1 MSLVNS
7 DYFAI
12 VANLLQD
19 SDRFLF
25 LGASS
30 LLWAEVPTKEK
41 LQKQEQIAPVH
52 DEGGTVVFLLDPTG
66 RVRLVVVKAG

>member
-30 LLWAEVPTKEK
+30 LLWAEVSAEEK
-41 LQKQEQIAPVH
+41 LQKQEQIAP
-52 DEGGTVVFLLDPTG
+52 EP
-66 RVRLVVVKAG
+66 KANL